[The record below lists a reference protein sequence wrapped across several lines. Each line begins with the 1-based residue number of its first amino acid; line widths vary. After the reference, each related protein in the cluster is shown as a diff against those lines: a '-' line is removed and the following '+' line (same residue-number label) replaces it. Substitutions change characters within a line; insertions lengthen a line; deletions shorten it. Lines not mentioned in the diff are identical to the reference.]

1 MKKKKYTDFATDLLV
16 PVPLLRPL
24 MIEYA
29 KKLHIN
35 ITAFSDY
42 ELSILSSHVGEALKV
57 NPNLVIEQAN
67 RHIVKYRQN

>member
-1 MKKKKYTDFATDLLV
+1 MT
-16 PVPLLRPL
+16 L

-29 KKLHIN
+29 EKLHIN